1 MNPETTEYPYPITGD
16 IELPD
21 GNIVRAADVHEL
33 VQLLTSVMRRRH
45 MCISK
50 GHLQELTSQ
59 LLVRNRL
66 LEKELAEAQATIAKL
81 QSPMHTINIV
91 NNEGQ
96 PKMTSEE
103 MAEFQRLLADTKLP
117 PDTFGMPARVQN
129 PDGSTEITVMPIM
142 THGTSLSR
150 GYLPDPAPVVG
161 TSLATGAKSH
171 IDLRRT

>member
-1 MNPETTEYPYPITGD
+1 MNPETEPTPIHGD
-16 IELPD
+16 IVAPD
-21 GNIVRAADVHEL
+21 GTAIPAGQIRDLLRLFNVRVAGLH
-33 VQLLTSVMRRRH
+33 QCH
-45 MCISK
+45 SK
-50 GHLQELTSQ
+50 VKLRDMAGQ

-66 LEKELAEAQATIAKL
+66 LEKDLAEARATIAKL

-129 PDGSTEITVMPIM
+129 PDGSTEITVMPILS
-142 THGTSLSR
+142 HGTSLSM
-150 GYLPDPAPVVG
+150 GYLPNDWIL
-161 TSLATGAKSH
+161 TKGA
-171 IDLRRT
+171 